1 MTLTST
7 YRIQHHAGHTLAR
20 TREILP
26 YLHALGISH
35 VYSSPL
41 LKARPGSQH
50 GYDVADPTAIN
61 PEIGSEDELRALAG
75 ELRARGMGLIL
86 DIVPN
91 HMGIGE
97 SNPFWED
104 MLRHGRDAQYA
115 PWFDVDWDAHPKF
128 RGKVVLPVV
137 GGELDEVLEKGE
149 LGLLVRDGEVRLR
162 YYDNSWPLDPRT
174 LPEPLEVA
182 ALDPNAWPAA
192 EAWAAGAEGAQRLR
206 ALLDAQHYRLLH
218 WRGAPQ
224 DINYRRFFDVNELA
238 AVRVG
243 DPAVYAA
250 THARVLAWVGEGLV
264 QGLRID
270 HVDGLRDPLGYL
282 QSLRDDCERLRPRD
296 GVGAGEPFPIFVEK
310 ILSPGEALRADW
322 PVQGTTGYEFLN
334 DLEALFIDWQGA
346 VAIEEGYR
354 RMLRLG
360 APGRERE
367 HRFEEVAREGKLKV
381 LRGPLRADMQR
392 LARLLASAL
401 PGGGSHDL
409 RTLQAGVV
417 QLIAALPVY
426 RTYVDGRSALPAAE
440 DRAVLERAV
449 AIAQERATPAEHAVV
464 SRIAELFLAPFDA
477 HDRPRKAFIDA
488 FQQVSGPATAKG
500 VEDTALYIYF
510 PLASRNEV
518 GGEPDRSLHHA
529 ADALHE
535 ANAHRAA
542 HWPWSLLATNTHDT
556 KRSADLRARLDVLSE
571 IPAEWAL
578 HVQRWRRLNRAHR
591 APAAPGGML
600 VPDTNTEYLLYQTLL
615 GLWPAP
621 RGVVALPET
630 LPEPAWFES
639 VRPRLEA
646 YLMKAVREAKVH
658 TSWTDPDQGY
668 EEGVVRFLHALL
680 DVGRSREFL
689 EDMARLARRVAP
701 AGLVNDLAR
710 VTVHLTAPGTPDTY
724 QGDELLGHA
733 LVDPDNRRPV
743 NFEHRIAFLAE
754 VERGLVRD
762 PAGFVQELARELAD
776 PRLKLMLLRQLLHA
790 RREAAGLFRDGSY
803 ASLEPSGLQSSHL
816 FSFVRRAGPRA
827 ALVVVPRCPL
837 ALLDLGRGITG
848 DVWEGTTLPLPEEL
862 AGLRWRSAITGKEI
876 PPAQALEV
884 GAVLSDLPV
893 AVLLA

>member
-7 YRIQHHAGHTLAR
+7 YRIQHHAGHPLAK

-26 YLHALGISH
+26 YLDALGISH

-41 LKARPGSQH
+41 LRARPGSQH
-50 GYDVADPTAIN
+50 GYDVVDPAAIN
-61 PEIGSEDELRALAG
+61 PEIGSEEELRALAA
-75 ELRARGMGLIL
+75 ELRVRGMGLIL

-97 SNPFWED
+97 SNPYWED

-128 RGKVVLPVV
+128 RGKVVLPVL
-137 GGELDEVLEKGE
+137 GAALDEVLEKGE

-174 LPEPLEVA
+174 LPEELEVA
-182 ALDPNAWPAA
+182 ALDPAAWPAA
-192 EAWAAGAEGAQRLR
+192 EAWAAGEEGARRLR

-218 WRGAPQ
+218 WRCAPQ

-250 THARVLAWVGEGLV
+250 THARILEWVGEGLV

-282 QSLRDDCERLRPRD
+282 QRLREDCERLRPRD
-296 GVGAGEPFPIFVEK
+296 AVGAEEFPIFVEK
-310 ILSPGEALRADW
+310 ILSPGEALRREW

-334 DLEALFIDWQGA
+334 DLEALFIDREGA

-360 APGRERE
+360 GPGRERE
-367 HRFEEVAREGKLKV
+367 HSFAEVAREGKLEV

-392 LARLLASAL
+392 LARLLAGAL
-401 PGGGSHDL
+401 PRGSSHDL
-409 RTLQAGVV
+409 RTLQAGIV
-417 QLIAALPVY
+417 QFIAALPVY
-426 RTYVDGRSALPAAE
+426 RTYLDGRAALPSAD

-449 AIAQERATPAEHAVV
+449 ATAQERATPEEHAVV
-464 SRIAELFLAPFDA
+464 ARIAELFLTPFDA

-488 FQQVSGPATAKG
+488 LQQVSGPATAKG

-529 ADALHE
+529 ARDLHE
-535 ANAHRAA
+535 ANAHRAS
-542 HWPWSLLATNTHDT
+542 HWPRSLLATNTHDT

-578 HVQRWRRLNRAHR
+578 HVQRWRRLNRGLR
-591 APAAPGGML
+591 ATAAPGGML

-615 GLWPAP
+615 GLWPAG
-621 RGVVALPET
+621 RGGELPET
-630 LPEPAWFES
+630 RWFDG
-639 VRPRLEA
+639 VRARLEE

-658 TSWTDPDQGY
+658 TSWTDPDAGY
-668 EEGVVRFLHALL
+668 EQGVVRFLHALL
-680 DVGRSREFL
+680 DPATSREFL
-689 EDMARLARRVAP
+689 EDMARLVARVAP

-710 VTVHLTAPGTPDTY
+710 VTVHVTAPGTPDTY
-724 QGDELLGHA
+724 QGDELLGHT

-743 NFEHRIAFLAE
+743 NYEHRIAFLAE
-754 VERGLVRD
+754 VERGMVRD
-762 PAGFVQELARELAD
+762 PVGAVRELVAELAN

-790 RREAAGLFRDGSY
+790 RRDEPALFREGSY
-803 ASLEPSGLQSSHL
+803 EPVDPAGPRAGHL
-816 FSFVRRAGPRA
+816 FSFLRRRGERA

-837 ALLDLGRGITG
+837 ALLDHQGGITG
-848 DVWEGTTLPLPEEL
+848 AAWEGVTLPLPAEL
-862 AGLRWRSAITGKEI
+862 AGARWRSAITGEEI
-876 PPAQALEV
+876 APAQALEV

>member
-26 YLHALGISH
+26 YLDALGISH
-35 VYSSPL
+35 LYSSPL

-50 GYDVADPTAIN
+50 GYDVADPAAIN

-75 ELRARGMGLIL
+75 ELGTRGMGLIL

-97 SNPFWED
+97 SNPYWED

-115 PWFDVDWDAHPKF
+115 PWFDVDWDAHPKH
-128 RGKVVLPVV
+128 RGKVVLPVL
-137 GGELDEVLEKGE
+137 GGTLDEVLAKQE
-149 LGLLVRDGEVRLR
+149 LGLLVRDGQVRLR

-192 EAWAAGAEGAQRLR
+192 EAWVAGAEGAARLR
-206 ALLDAQHYRLLH
+206 ALLEAQHYRLLH
-218 WRGAPQ
+218 WRCAPQ

-238 AVRVG
+238 ALRIG

-250 THARVLAWVGEGLV
+250 THARILAWVGEGLV

-282 QSLRDDCERLRPRD
+282 QRLRADCERLRPRD
-296 GVGAGEPFPIFVEK
+296 GVGATEEFPIFVEK
-310 ILSPGEALRADW
+310 ILSPGEALRRDW

-334 DLEALFIDWQGA
+334 DLEALFIDWNGA
-346 VAIEEGYR
+346 VAIEGSYR

-360 APGRERE
+360 ARERA
-367 HRFEEVAREGKLKV
+367 HTFAEVAREGKLKM
-381 LRGPLRADMQR
+381 LRGPLRADMRR
-392 LARLLASAL
+392 LARLLARAL
-401 PGGGSHDL
+401 PAGTSPDL
-409 RTLQAGVV
+409 RVLQAGVV

-426 RTYVDGRSALPAAE
+426 RTYVDGRTPLPAAE
-440 DRAVLERAV
+440 DREVLQRAV
-449 AIAQERATPAEHAVV
+449 AIAQERTTPEEHAVV
-464 SRIAELFLAPFDA
+464 ARIAELFLAPFDP
-477 HDRPRKAFIDA
+477 HDAPRKAFIEA

-500 VEDTALYIYF
+500 VEDTALYVYF

-529 ADALHE
+529 VRELHE

-542 HWPWSLLATNTHDT
+542 HWPLSLLATNTHDT
-556 KRSADLRARLDVLSE
+556 KRSADLRARIDVLSE
-571 IPAEWAL
+571 VPGEWAL
-578 HVQRWRRLNRAHR
+578 HVQRWRRLNRGLR
-591 APAAPGGML
+591 AAVAPGGML

-615 GLWPAP
+615 GLWPAG
-621 RGVVALPET
+621 REDELPE
-630 LPEPAWFES
+630 ERWFEG
-639 VRPRLEA
+639 VRARLEG

-658 TSWTDPDQGY
+658 TSWTDPNAEY
-668 EEGVVRFLHALL
+668 EQGVVRFLHALL
-680 DVGRSREFL
+680 DPRQSREFL
-689 EDMARLARRVAP
+689 VDMGRLVQRVAP

-724 QGDELLGHA
+724 QGDELLGHT

-743 NFEHRIAFLAE
+743 KYEHRIAFLAD
-754 VERGLVRD
+754 VERRMVSD
-762 PAGFVQELARELAD
+762 AAGFARELSRKLAD

-790 RREAAGLFRDGSY
+790 RRGAPELFRRGSY
-803 ASLEPSGLQSSHL
+803 DPLEP
-816 FSFVRRAGPRA
+816 AGPRA
-827 ALVVVPRCPL
+827 GHLFGFLRREGGRAALVLVPRCSL
-837 ALLDLGRGITG
+837 ALMDLQGGITG
-848 DVWEGTTLPLPEEL
+848 SAWEGTTIPVPAEL
-862 AGLRWRSAITGKEI
+862 AGRSWRSALTGAKI
-876 PPAQALEV
+876 SPGPTLEV
-884 GAVLSDLPV
+884 GTVLSDLPV